1 MIALTLAE
9 IAEIVGGQ
17 SHDIP
22 DPAVTVSGPVVI
34 DSREVQQGS
43 LFVAF
48 AA

>member
-17 SHDIP
+17 SYDIP